1 MTSAFMTE
9 FISNVCKL
17 NTIWCANLWDFF
29 WSYWHADTCV
39 LLYIQLQYCCK
50 LCCLLD
56 GDILRLKGHKGL
68 FTTLLTNLLE
78 SDFIFFHFKSNIKV
92 LVLLWISKMFYYI
105 YNKYPSVFFKIYV
118 IYGVQV
124 PVDVGLIMVAE
135 GVNDLTF

>member
-1 MTSAFMTE
+1 M
-9 FISNVCKL
+9 
-17 NTIWCANLWDFF
+17 
-29 WSYWHADTCV
+29 
-39 LLYIQLQYCCK
+39 
-50 LCCLLD
+50 
-56 GDILRLKGHKGL
+56 
-68 FTTLLTNLLE
+68 LTNLLE
-78 SDFIFFHFKSNIKV
+78 SDFIFFHFKSNITV